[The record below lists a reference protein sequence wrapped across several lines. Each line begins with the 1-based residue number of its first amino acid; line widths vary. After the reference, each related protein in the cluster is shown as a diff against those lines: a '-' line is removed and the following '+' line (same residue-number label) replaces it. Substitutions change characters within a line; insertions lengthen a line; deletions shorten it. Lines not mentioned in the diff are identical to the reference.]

1 MRRLLASLVLL
12 VGIWLVF
19 YHLARAQTA
28 GHVDVLT
35 VKGPINP
42 VVAGYIDRGIKEA
55 ERDGAVC
62 LIIEMDTPGGL
73 MDAMR
78 DIVQDIVSARVP
90 VVVYVS
96 PPGAR
101 AASAGVFI
109 AMASHV
115 SAMAPNTNIGAA
127 HPVDTSGGEIPATMN
142 QKVTNDA
149 VASVRSLAERR
160 GRNAD
165 WAEKAVR
172 ESISSPE
179 REALEQRVVDLVTD
193 NLTTLLVDL
202 EGRSVTLASGAVALH
217 TKGAAVNRIAMTP
230 VESFLDLISNP
241 NIAYI
246 LMVLGVNGLIFE
258 LSNPG
263 AILPG
268 VVGGICL
275 LLAFYA
281 LGTLP
286 INYAG
291 LALIIFAF
299 VLFIVEVKAPTH
311 GLLTTGGIIAMFLGS
326 LLLISST
333 APYFTISRELI
344 AAVVGLTAAFFVF
357 VVGAALRAQRRR
369 VTTGREGLVGQVG
382 VAKAALAPSGPILID
397 GELWEATSLSG
408 RIEPG
413 QRVRVIEV
421 DGLRLKVK
429 AQEQ

>member
-12 VGIWLVF
+12 VGIWLAF

-28 GHVDVLT
+28 VHVDVLT

-55 ERDGAVC
+55 ERDDAVC
-62 LIIEMDTPGGL
+62 VIVEMDTPGGL

-193 NLTTLLVDL
+193 NLATLLVDL
-202 EGRSVTLASGAVALH
+202 EGRSVTLASGTVALH

-311 GLLTTGGIIAMFLGS
+311 GLLTTGGIVAMFLGS
-326 LLLISST
+326 LLLINST

-382 VAKAALAPSGPILID
+382 VAKAALAPSGTILVD

>member
-62 LIIEMDTPGGL
+62 VIIEMDTPGGL

-193 NLTTLLVDL
+193 NLTTLLVEL
-202 EGRSVTLASGAVALH
+202 EGRSVTLASGAVTLH

-382 VAKAALAPSGPILID
+382 VAKAALAPSGPILVD

-413 QRVRVIEV
+413 QRVRVVEV

>member
-12 VGIWLVF
+12 VGIWLAF
-19 YHLARAQTA
+19 YHLARAQAA

-55 ERDGAVC
+55 EHDGAICV
-62 LIIEMDTPGGL
+62 IIEMDTPGGL

-149 VASVRSLAERR
+149 VASIRSLAERR

-172 ESISSPE
+172 ESISAPE
-179 REALEQRVVDLVTD
+179 REALEQRVVDLATD
-193 NLTTLLVDL
+193 NLTTLLVEL
-202 EGRSVTLASGAVALH
+202 EGRSVTLASGTVTLH
-217 TKGAAVNRIAMTP
+217 TKGVAVNRIAMTP

-311 GLLTTGGIIAMFLGS
+311 GLLTTGGIIAMLLGS
-326 LLLISST
+326 LLLINST

-344 AAVVGLTAAFFVF
+344 AAVVGLTAAFFIF

-382 VAKAALAPSGPILID
+382 VAKAALAPSGTILVD

-421 DGLRLKVK
+421 DGLRLRVK
-429 AQEQ
+429 AQE

>member
-382 VAKAALAPSGPILID
+382 VAQAALAPSGPILID